1 MQERRHPVWRNA
13 VRTLLACLLLTAA
26 AAGQPGMA
34 RASGPGPGAGAVSA
48 APGQGSKRAAAL
60 SAAPGEPPAADAR
73 LAHPRGQGGGILP
86 RLGPA
91 PVAMPPGAAGPPA

>member
-48 APGQGSKRAAAL
+48 AAGQVSKRAAAL
-60 SAAPGEPPAADAR
+60 SAARVKLAAANARPATLPRQAEAIIHPHDPAPLALQQPPAAS
-73 LAHPRGQGGGILP
+73 P
-86 RLGPA
+86 
-91 PVAMPPGAAGPPA
+91 